1 LTRWVID
8 CSFAAALF
16 LPDKSSDHVCE
27 FFQSTSERKE
37 LFVPA
42 LWWYELANVIAI
54 SERRKLLKDADIQQ
68 ILKLFDRFPLKT
80 DNTSGPSF
88 AQKMYEIS
96 RVHSLSAYDS
106 AYIELSLRIHA
117 SIASLDIQLIKAAE
131 ASGVTTYH

>member
-1 LTRWVID
+1 MTRWVID

-16 LPDKSSDHVCE
+16 LPDKSSDNVRD
-27 FFQSTSERKE
+27 FFQSAGDKKE
-37 LFVPA
+37 LFVPV

-54 SERRKLLKDADIQQ
+54 SERRKLLKDADIQK
-68 ILKLFDRFPLKT
+68 ILKLFGRFPLNT

-88 AQKMYEIS
+88 VQKMYEIS
-96 RVHSLSAYDS
+96 RTHGLSAYDA
-106 AYIELSLRIHA
+106 AYLELSLRLHA